1 MVYWPRHRLAERQGR
16 RNLQSIYFFL
26 IFPQYFMFFFSKLF
40 SKQFSSSVTPLNA
53 NMACFLPFPRL
64 LPVFSQFP
72 GSNKTWP
79 PTFAAS
85 RQNSDLSPG
94 SEPHHGAA
102 ALEEIILS
110 FMPMLLVRIPMR
122 GTGIKTTKNK
132 LSFPTF
138 NC

>member
-26 IFPQYFMFFFSKLF
+26 IFPQYFMFFFSKLL
-40 SKQFSSSVTPLNA
+40 SSVFLICYTFKCQHGLLFTFSTSAPS
-53 NMACFLPFPRL
+53 FLPVPC
-64 LPVFSQFP
+64 
-72 GSNKTWP
+72 SNKTWP

-102 ALEEIILS
+102 ALEEIILYADALGQDS
-110 FMPMLLVRIPMR
+110 YEGDRDED
-122 GTGIKTTKNK
+122 NK
-132 LSFPTF
+132 E
-138 NC
+138 

>member
-1 MVYWPRHRLAERQGR
+1 
-16 RNLQSIYFFL
+16 
-26 IFPQYFMFFFSKLF
+26 
-40 SKQFSSSVTPLNA
+40 
-53 NMACFLPFPRL
+53 MACFLPFPRL

-102 ALEEIILS
+102 ALEEIILYADALGQDS
-110 FMPMLLVRIPMR
+110 YEGNRDED
-122 GTGIKTTKNK
+122 NK
-132 LSFPTF
+132 E
-138 NC
+138 